1 MDERLLG
8 EGQNDKNDMSEEL
21 LKKRIKETHD
31 SDWLR
36 FGGLHSLF
44 AIALPILSEFE
55 GLGENVFMVMGGTAA
70 VTVFSILLK
79 IARVG
84 IAVQDIYTEQD
95 EINKDDHKEYVEK
108 IVSERKRKKESKYA
122 ISPPE
127 ADLRLQLLSP
137 IEWQKELSKRIK
149 EKNTT

>member
-31 SDWLR
+31 SEWLR

-70 VTVFSILLK
+70 VTVFSILMK
-79 IARVG
+79 IGRVTC
-84 IAVQDIYTEQD
+84 AVQGIYSEQD
-95 EINKDDHKEYVEK
+95 EINAQDHEKEV
-108 IVSERKRKKESKYA
+108 
-122 ISPPE
+122 
-127 ADLRLQLLSP
+127 
-137 IEWQKELSKRIK
+137 
-149 EKNTT
+149 

>member
-8 EGQNDKNDMSEEL
+8 EGQNDENDMSEEL

-44 AIALPILSEFE
+44 ALALPILSEFE
-55 GLGENVFMVMGGTAA
+55 GLGENVFMIMGGTAA

-84 IAVQDIYTEQD
+84 IAVQDIYAEQD
-95 EINKDDHKEYVEK
+95 EINKDDHSRLTISFNTFVKGMIGKEN
-108 IVSERKRKKESKYA
+108 
-122 ISPPE
+122 
-127 ADLRLQLLSP
+127 
-137 IEWQKELSKRIK
+137 ELSALKI
-149 EKNTT
+149 

>member
-44 AIALPILSEFE
+44 ALALPILSEFE

-84 IAVQDIYTEQD
+84 IAVQDIYAEQD

-122 ISPPE
+122 TSPPE
-127 ADLRLQLLSP
+127 AEPKIEDMKPL
-137 IEWQKELSKRIK
+137 EWQADLMKKIREKR
-149 EKNTT
+149 N